1 MPSVMICATNFSEGD
16 LFGRHIS
23 GTWNAYQVVSTTKHN
38 QKPEDILKKPLGNGS
53 SNKNFYSK
61 NQISDLNFPKSLK
74 KYRKILNAGVRFA
87 VSCCQLLETV
97 IFNETILALLPVESK
112 ANILYVNIYI
122 FYCKFDFWIRY
133 ILRSSTSRT
142 CCSWAL
148 ALRKFYFNI
157 FFIMNF
163 SKWR

>member
-1 MPSVMICATNFSEGD
+1 M
-16 LFGRHIS
+16 
-23 GTWNAYQVVSTTKHN
+23 STTKHN

-122 FYCKFDFWIRY
+122 YFTVNLIFGFGIYCGQVLPEPAALEHLHSENF
-133 ILRSSTSRT
+133 IL
-142 CCSWAL
+142 
-148 ALRKFYFNI
+148 I
-157 FFIMNF
+157 FF
-163 SKWR
+163 S